1 MYRCEAVLIVTQSQ
15 DRWSRY
21 ETSSQSHPQ
30 EFLNLLE
37 LILNLLELIVEEQGK
52 QMSAVKTH
60 SGPSRR
66 AKGKTQ
72 QSAPGAG
79 ASASTTKQTPAAST
93 TTTTA
98 QASTTS
104 HPRTAVYRPLLA
116 SPFTVTWPTLSL
128 ADAEPLLHTLLEI
141 LVEHRIQLRDPP
153 AKVTPKK
160 KDKKKKAAA
169 ADPDPDAIEVDVAED
184 QPQEE
189 ELPCIRPPWLHVGIN
204 AVNQSVE
211 QSIATSVSDMHKDSK
226 AASNLIAESGST
238 ADATMSGTEPESAD
252 ADAAAADPTSPTSLP
267 KMRFLFVC
275 RADVDPPRLVAH
287 LPMLTCTL
295 NAISSSS
302 SPSSTQ
308 GLCLLLPFSR
318 DAELK
323 IATQLKIRR
332 CAVLGISEDAPSS
345 ALERLDGVLGTLRS
359 RDAGG
364 SSSGGQGTSALSP
377 LRAPWL
383 DAAVTVA
390 RSSIPTTSGGS
401 TSDGSAAEGSGT
413 PNRSLPV
420 TFGIPYV
427 STSIN
432 NLTTSVPSDMNA
444 ARTRKKESRK
454 GRKAAAALKKEAEG
468 QRKNGAMKVGA
479 RSAKA
484 QVLGKETGKGKGD
497 AKKKKEAQGSKG
509 TATAKGKASEKS
521 KNGTATKS
529 AAGSAGAKLSE
540 SQRRRLRRQRLA
552 EAQAGEKEKATEP
565 QQKTKQITA
574 GKKQGTANAKGDKKG
589 PNGGETSAKEK
600 GKQKGSEPNGKKAD
614 TTGKKGTAPAP
625 APAAQQDKTTT
636 PSQSKAAK
644 QKQKQQEKPAAAG
657 GTVPI
662 APKEAGQKRKR
673 TDAVEGGADAS
684 TTTNG
689 VVKNPV
695 KAGKSKGGATAGVV
709 PKGNKANPA
718 ELGGGGGGPTSKKK
732 RVEPSGGAVKST
744 AGVAATEGSAK
755 TVVGKAPVGAAAN
768 GGQKKKDGQSASTG
782 AGGGK
787 GKEDGPVAA
796 AAAATKAP

>member
-1 MYRCEAVLIVTQSQ
+1 
-15 DRWSRY
+15 
-21 ETSSQSHPQ
+21 
-30 EFLNLLE
+30 
-37 LILNLLELIVEEQGK
+37 
-52 QMSAVKTH
+52 MSAVKTH

-72 QSAPGAG
+72 QSAPGAD

-93 TTTTA
+93 PTA

-169 ADPDPDAIEVDVAED
+169 ADPDAIEIDVAED

-189 ELPCIRPPWLHVGIN
+189 EPPCVRPSWLHVGIN

-252 ADAAAADPTSPTSLP
+252 AAAAAADPTSPPSLP

-364 SSSGGQGTSALSP
+364 GSAGGQGTSALSP

-390 RSSIPTTSGGS
+390 RSSIPTTSGGT

-413 PNRSLPV
+413 SNRSLPV

-454 GRKAAAALKKEAEG
+454 GRKAAAALKKETEG
-468 QRKNGAMKVGA
+468 QRKSGAMKGGA

-497 AKKKKEAQGSKG
+497 AQTKKKDAQGNKG
-509 TATAKGKASEKS
+509 TATAKGKASEKP
-521 KNGTATKS
+521 KNGTAPKS

-552 EAQAGEKEKATEP
+552 EAQTGEKEKTVEP

-574 GKKQGTANAKGDKKG
+574 GKKEGTANVKSDKKG

-600 GKQKGSEPNGKKAD
+600 GKQKASEANGKKAD
-614 TTGKKGTAPAP
+614 SAGKKGT

-644 QKQKQQEKPAAAG
+644 QKQNQKEKEAAVG

-684 TTTNG
+684 TVTNG

-695 KAGKSKGGATAGVV
+695 KAGKSKGGAAAGVV

-732 RVEPSGGAVKST
+732 RVEPSDGAVKAT
-744 AGVAATEGSAK
+744 AGVAAAEGGAK

-768 GGQKKKDGQSASTG
+768 GGVQAQKKKDGQG

-787 GKEDGPVAA
+787 GKEDGAVAA
-796 AAAATKAP
+796 AATATATKAP

>member
-1 MYRCEAVLIVTQSQ
+1 
-15 DRWSRY
+15 
-21 ETSSQSHPQ
+21 
-30 EFLNLLE
+30 
-37 LILNLLELIVEEQGK
+37 
-52 QMSAVKTH
+52 MSAVKTH

-169 ADPDPDAIEVDVAED
+169 ADPDAIEVDVAED

-189 ELPCIRPPWLHVGIN
+189 EPPCVRPPWLHVGIN

-226 AASNLIAESGST
+226 AASNPIAESGST

-252 ADAAAADPTSPTSLP
+252 ADAADPISPSSLP

-302 SPSSTQ
+302 SSSSTQ
-308 GLCLLLPFSR
+308 GLCILLPFSR

-359 RDAGG
+359 RDAGE
-364 SSSGGQGTSALSP
+364 SSAGGQGTSALSP

-401 TSDGSAAEGSGT
+401 TSDGSAAGPSETS
-413 PNRSLPV
+413 NRSLPV

-484 QVLGKETGKGKGD
+484 EVLGKETGKGKGD
-497 AKKKKEAQGSKG
+497 AKTKKDAQGNKG

-614 TTGKKGTAPAP
+614 TTGKKGTAPA
-625 APAAQQDKTTT
+625 AQQDKTTT

-644 QKQKQQEKPAAAG
+644 QKQNQKEKPADAG

-684 TTTNG
+684 TATNDG
-689 VVKNPV
+689 VKNPV
-695 KAGKSKGGATAGVV
+695 KAGKSKGGAAAGVV

-732 RVEPSGGAVKST
+732 RVESSDGAVKST
-744 AGVAATEGSAK
+744 AGVVAATEGSAK
-755 TVVGKAPVGAAAN
+755 TVVGKAPVGAAVN
-768 GGQKKKDGQSASTG
+768 GGVQGQKKKDGQGASTG

-787 GKEDGPVAA
+787 GKEDGAV
-796 AAAATKAP
+796 AATKAP

>member
-1 MYRCEAVLIVTQSQ
+1 MNRCDAVLIVTQSQ
-15 DRWSRY
+15 HRKSRY

-60 SGPSRR
+60 SGPNRR

-72 QSAPGAG
+72 QSAPGTG
-79 ASASTTKQTPAAST
+79 TSASTTKQTPAAST
-93 TTTTA
+93 ASTTA

-189 ELPCIRPPWLHVGIN
+189 EPPCVRPSWLHVGIN

-252 ADAAAADPTSPTSLP
+252 VAAAAADPTSPTSLP

-302 SPSSTQ
+302 SSSSTQ
-308 GLCLLLPFSR
+308 GLCILLPFSR

-364 SSSGGQGTSALSP
+364 SSAGGQGTSALSP

-390 RSSIPTTSGGS
+390 RSSIPTTSGGT
-401 TSDGSAAEGSGT
+401 TSDGSAAGPSET

-454 GRKAAAALKKEAEG
+454 GRKAAVALKKETEG

-484 QVLGKETGKGKGD
+484 EVLGKETGKGKGG
-497 AKKKKEAQGSKG
+497 AQTKKKDAQGNKG
-509 TATAKGKASEKS
+509 TATAKGKASEKP
-521 KNGTATKS
+521 KNGTAPKS
-529 AAGSAGAKLSE
+529 AAGSTGAKLSE

-552 EAQAGEKEKATEP
+552 EAQAGEKEKASEP

-574 GKKQGTANAKGDKKG
+574 GKKQGTTNAKGDKKG
-589 PNGGETSAKEK
+589 PNGGEASAKEK
-600 GKQKGSEPNGKKAD
+600 GKQKGSQTDGKKVDSA
-614 TTGKKGTAPAP
+614 GKKSS

-644 QKQKQQEKPAAAG
+644 QKQNQKEKPADAG

-695 KAGKSKGGATAGVV
+695 KAGKSKGGAAAGVV

-732 RVEPSGGAVKST
+732 RVDPSDGAVKAT
-744 AGVAATEGSAK
+744 AGVAATEGGAK
-755 TVVGKAPVGAAAN
+755 TVVGKAPVGEAAN